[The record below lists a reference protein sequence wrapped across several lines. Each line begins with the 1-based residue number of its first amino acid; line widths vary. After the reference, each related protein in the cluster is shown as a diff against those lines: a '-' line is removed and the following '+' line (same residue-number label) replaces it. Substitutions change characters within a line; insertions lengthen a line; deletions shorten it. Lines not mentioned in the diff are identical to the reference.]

1 MKYRLLKKANVQLS
15 EIGFGCMPL
24 GMNNAENE
32 WLIRTAFDGGINYF
46 DTADIYQNGFNEET
60 VGRALRPIRS
70 KVFLATKV
78 GNRPRSNAEGWDW
91 VPRKSYILE
100 AVDKSLSRLD
110 TDYIDLY
117 QLHGGTIED
126 DREEVVE
133 AFEFLKHQGKI
144 LHWGISSIRPN
155 VVREYVKFSGFVSDM
170 LQYSL
175 LDRRPEEELL
185 DLLEKHEVGVVVRG
199 VLAKGFLANK
209 DLSDYLDYSIEDIDL
224 LRNKMSLFSIEKM
237 TKSQVALKWL
247 LAHSAVTSAVVGI
260 RTMAQLNDVLGL
272 YNSRELSTEE
282 VRELS
287 EVLSPNFYKS
297 HR

>member
-15 EIGFGCMPL
+15 EIGFGCMSL
-24 GMNNAENE
+24 GMNNVENE
-32 WLIRTAFDGGINYF
+32 QLIRTAFDGGINYF

-78 GNRPRSNAEGWDW
+78 GNRSRSNAEGWDW

-100 AVDKSLSRLD
+100 AVDKSLSRLG

-126 DREEVVE
+126 SREEVVE
-133 AFEFLKHQGKI
+133 TFEFLKHQGKI

-199 VLAKGFLANK
+199 ALAKGFLANK
-209 DLSDYLDYSIEDIDL
+209 DLSDYLDYSVEDIDL
-224 LRNKMSLFSIEKM
+224 LRNKMILFSIEKM

-247 LAHSAVTSAVVGI
+247 LAHSAVISVVVGI

>member
-15 EIGFGCMPL
+15 EIGFGCMSL
-24 GMNNAENE
+24 GMNNVENE
-32 WLIRTAFDGGINYF
+32 QLIRAAFDGGINYF

-126 DREEVVE
+126 NREEVVE
-133 AFEFLKHQGKI
+133 AFEFLKYQGKI

-185 DLLEKHEVGVVVRG
+185 ALLEKHEVGVVVRG
-199 VLAKGFLANK
+199 ALAKGFLANK
-209 DLSDYLDYSIEDIDL
+209 DLSDYLDYSVEDIDL
-224 LRNKMSLFSIEKM
+224 LRNKMGLFSIEKM

-247 LAHSAVTSAVVGI
+247 LAHSAVTSVVVGI

-282 VRELS
+282 VRGLS

>member
-1 MKYRLLKKANVQLS
+1 
-15 EIGFGCMPL
+15 
-24 GMNNAENE
+24 
-32 WLIRTAFDGGINYF
+32 
-46 DTADIYQNGFNEET
+46 
-60 VGRALRPIRS
+60 
-70 KVFLATKV
+70 
-78 GNRPRSNAEGWDW
+78 
-91 VPRKSYILE
+91 
-100 AVDKSLSRLD
+100 
-110 TDYIDLY
+110 
-117 QLHGGTIED
+117 
-126 DREEVVE
+126 
-133 AFEFLKHQGKI
+133 
-144 LHWGISSIRPN
+144 
-155 VVREYVKFSGFVSDM
+155 M